1 MELQRFKT
9 YVTEAKVSAKN
20 FDKAVNI
27 YVRLL
32 QKHLG
37 IKLYRFGGKQGYV
50 PINKGASILYTGS
63 NKTAYAFNYVKDG
76 IESISV
82 WQNFKLY
89 NKSDFNI
96 SLGGIGLFQAGQKL
110 ISLIKKPKPGT
121 YYMVPDPNIKEDI
134 NDNTTNILSE
144 AKLKRLKP
152 IEFLQVIQNNLKM
165 GQDITKMTW
174 ENISD
179 IAMENG
185 VQVPTAVRKLGS
197 GGKRGRGGQ
206 KPTYD
211 LTHLANPNVVSP
223 TDKNVEP
230 ILYLKVTPQD
240 PHTKRFMSAKNNKS
254 AQQMYNKIQDIL
266 DNPPVK
272 ELARDVNNL
281 FGILKRLIK
290 VVIGNYANG
299 LIVYGIGGIGKTYT
313 VESTLKEEGL
323 SLNKDYFKIN
333 SKITTASL
341 YEILYTHRD
350 GKILV
355 FDDADGF
362 WKDDDA
368 SNMLKAALDT
378 YPVRTV
384 SWYTKQ
390 TYNVSP
396 LDDAQKQAYNQEVD
410 LKLKAGDDKIKF
422 PSSFDFKSR
431 IIFIS
436 NKPRDFF
443 DSAVL
448 TRVKSIDMT
457 LTDDEI
463 FERILFILP
472 SLGKPEV
479 PIECKREIL
488 ERVRKGKD
496 SKELLKSIN
505 LRVFEDAENM
515 YLSGDPNWI
524 ELINF

>member
-174 ENISD
+174 ENILQWK
-179 IAMENG
+179 M
-185 VQVPTAVRKLGS
+185 
-197 GGKRGRGGQ
+197 
-206 KPTYD
+206 
-211 LTHLANPNVVSP
+211 
-223 TDKNVEP
+223 
-230 ILYLKVTPQD
+230 
-240 PHTKRFMSAKNNKS
+240 
-254 AQQMYNKIQDIL
+254 
-266 DNPPVK
+266 
-272 ELARDVNNL
+272 
-281 FGILKRLIK
+281 
-290 VVIGNYANG
+290 
-299 LIVYGIGGIGKTYT
+299 
-313 VESTLKEEGL
+313 
-323 SLNKDYFKIN
+323 
-333 SKITTASL
+333 
-341 YEILYTHRD
+341 
-350 GKILV
+350 V
-355 FDDADGF
+355 F
-362 WKDDDA
+362 
-368 SNMLKAALDT
+368 
-378 YPVRTV
+378 
-384 SWYTKQ
+384 
-390 TYNVSP
+390 
-396 LDDAQKQAYNQEVD
+396 
-410 LKLKAGDDKIKF
+410 KF
-422 PSSFDFKSR
+422 P
-431 IIFIS
+431 
-436 NKPRDFF
+436 
-443 DSAVL
+443 L
-448 TRVKSIDMT
+448 
-457 LTDDEI
+457 L
-463 FERILFILP
+463 
-472 SLGKPEV
+472 
-479 PIECKREIL
+479 L
-488 ERVRKGKD
+488 E
-496 SKELLKSIN
+496 N
-505 LRVFEDAENM
+505 
-515 YLSGDPNWI
+515 
-524 ELINF
+524 

>member
-1 MELQRFKT
+1 M
-9 YVTEAKVSAKN
+9 
-20 FDKAVNI
+20 
-27 YVRLL
+27 
-32 QKHLG
+32 
-37 IKLYRFGGKQGYV
+37 GKY
-50 PINKGASILYTGS
+50 
-63 NKTAYAFNYVKDG
+63 
-76 IESISV
+76 
-82 WQNFKLY
+82 
-89 NKSDFNI
+89 
-96 SLGGIGLFQAGQKL
+96 
-110 ISLIKKPKPGT
+110 
-121 YYMVPDPNIKEDI
+121 
-134 NDNTTNILSE
+134 
-144 AKLKRLKP
+144 
-152 IEFLQVIQNNLKM
+152 
-165 GQDITKMTW
+165 
-174 ENISD
+174 